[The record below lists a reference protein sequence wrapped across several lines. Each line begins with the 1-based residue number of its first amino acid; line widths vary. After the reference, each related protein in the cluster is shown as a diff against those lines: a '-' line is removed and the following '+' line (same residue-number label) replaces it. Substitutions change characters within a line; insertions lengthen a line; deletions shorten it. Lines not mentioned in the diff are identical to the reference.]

1 MVDREGKKR
10 AAILMMAPFTILFV
24 LFVLVPI
31 ISSVYLSFTY
41 FNMLNVPRFVG
52 FNNYIRMFV
61 DDSVFP
67 IAVKN
72 TLVFAF
78 LTGPLG
84 FFMSFI
90 FAWLINELTPKIRS
104 FMTLLFYAPSLSG
117 NVFFIWLFIFSGD
130 AYGLI
135 NSKLMQLGI
144 IRDPI
149 RWLTDTRY
157 NLGVVVLVMLW
168 LSMGAGFLS
177 FIAGLQS
184 LDRTYYEA
192 GAIDGIRNR
201 WQELWYI
208 TVPQLVPNML
218 FAAVMSISTSFAV
231 GYQSMELTGFP
242 STDYSTHTMTL
253 HIMDVGTIRFE
264 MGYASALAVVLFIVM
279 ALTWKGINV
288 LLSRVGQD

>member
-1 MVDREGKKR
+1 LVDREGKKR